1 MSHEPPKTS
10 KTVLERYPTLEIPA
24 APKWKPRRWD
34 AGTLSG
40 VVGLFSMII
49 GFGMLKNIEIIT
61 LASNHLGFE
70 RYVLPELWGF
80 IALILAGFLFQRIS
94 KIKIAALIISMFY
107 WSSITISLLIVRPLE
122 PMLSV
127 YFAFA
132 TTVLTAVA
140 FQRTFA
146 VFWESKRNLERLKK
160 NV

>member
-1 MSHEPPKTS
+1 MSQNPHETIE
-10 KTVLERYPTLEIPA
+10 TALERYPTVELPA
-24 APKWKPRRWD
+24 VPKWKSRRWD
-34 AGTLSG
+34 AGTLSA

-61 LASNHLGFE
+61 LASNYLGFE
-70 RYVLPELWGF
+70 RFVLPQIWGF
-80 IALILAGFLFQRIS
+80 IALILSGFLFQRIS

-107 WSSITISLLIVRPLE
+107 WSSVTVSLLIVRPLE
-122 PMLSV
+122 PMLAV

-146 VFWESKRNLERLKK
+146 VWWESKRNLERLKT